1 MQTDPKF
8 TDGRSAILDPILECL
23 NIAGSGTT
31 YQRYEYL
38 SDSIDREAVEKEH
51 TDADGSPLGSDT
63 REGFTKGSINLQLTL
78 ASDTIARPGHIIH
91 LNTGGD
97 NDDAYYVAGKF
108 GRARTRNDIVKGSLA
123 VKKCYAPII
132 VTLLTEAYGQRR
144 SFTQA
149 AGALTGTPAAAFS
162 TVNTRTGSTL
172 AYALAAVPGYTLPG
186 WLSCNATT
194 GALTGTAVAGTFEFD
209 VVVTETLTGE
219 ETRKGSGRCILVIT

>member
-1 MQTDPKF
+1 MQTDPKY

-172 AYALAAVPGYTLPG
+172 AYALAARAANALPG
-186 WLSCNATT
+186 WLSCNAST
-194 GALTGTAVAGTFEFD
+194 GALSGTAVAGTFEFD
-209 VVVTETLTGE
+209 IVVTETLSNE
-219 ETRKGSGRCILVIT
+219 ETRKGFGTCVLVIT